1 MKIELIGQNFLWL
14 KNDQILLMEGNEYK
28 VMSVQE
34 VLIKDVPELNE
45 IYHSKKMEKINTQ
58 ETYQ

>member
-1 MKIELIGQNFLWL
+1 
-14 KNDQILLMEGNEYK
+14 MEGNEYK
-28 VMSVQE
+28 VISVQE

-58 ETYQ
+58 ETYQYYVPMQSA